1 MAKLFL
7 IARYLLGV
15 FVFVFGLNKFVG
27 FMEYP
32 PHDGFAAQY
41 MAVIG
46 GSYILKS
53 MGVIYILS
61 AILLVTGRAVG
72 LATVLL
78 APIAYNA
85 FMFHLTLDPANI
97 AGALVFVAL
106 IAVVMIGNKEKYLGL
121 LK

>member
-1 MAKLFL
+1 MKKVFL
-7 IARYLLGV
+7 VARYLLGL
-15 FVFVFGLNKFVG
+15 FVFVFGLNKFIG
-27 FMEYP
+27 FMEFP
-32 PHDGFAAQY
+32 AFEGFAAQY
-41 MAVIG
+41 MTVIG

-61 AILLVTGRAVG
+61 ALLLITGRAVG
-72 LATVLL
+72 LATILL

-97 AGALVFVAL
+97 AGAVVLVAL
-106 IAVVMIGNKEKYLGL
+106 IVVVMIGNKSSYLGL